1 MSKESENIVRQ
12 WEEQKQIQKQG
23 DPMMKLMQKLMRPQ
37 PLSNQT
43 ATKPQ
48 KKKKK

>member
-1 MSKESENIVRQ
+1 MSRESENIVRQ

-23 DPMMKLMQKLMRPQ
+23 DPMLKIMQQLMKPA
-37 PLSNQT
+37 P
-43 ATKPQ
+43 KPKAKAP